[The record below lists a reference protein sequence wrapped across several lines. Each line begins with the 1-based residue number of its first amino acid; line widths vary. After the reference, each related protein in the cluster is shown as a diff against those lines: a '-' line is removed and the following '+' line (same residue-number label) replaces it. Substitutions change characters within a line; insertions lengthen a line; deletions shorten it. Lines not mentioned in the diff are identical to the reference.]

1 MKLNYRPMDADM
13 EKGSMDACR
22 HGHTIKVDGSSEGS
36 GLDRSKRS
44 CGRILKYEST
54 VDMQHSS

>member
-1 MKLNYRPMDADM
+1 MDADV

-36 GLDRSKRS
+36 GLDRSERS